1 MCYTLTRI
9 IHEQI
14 KMLKITKPCSVL
26 LKPIESSAKMGKLLI
41 QFEERTGEYMS
52 APQAAEKRGISER
65 RVQILCSENRIPGVS
80 KLGYMWLIPKNAEK
94 PADARRKEQKN
105 EYT

>member
-1 MCYTLTRI
+1 MAEI
-9 IHEQI
+9 IYNQAFAI
-14 KMLKITKPCSVL
+14 IRL
-26 LKPIESSAKMGKLLI
+26 SAHNYILI
-41 QFEERTGEYMS
+41 QFGERTGEYMEYMS

-80 KLGYMWLIPKNAEK
+80 KLGYMWLIPKDAEK